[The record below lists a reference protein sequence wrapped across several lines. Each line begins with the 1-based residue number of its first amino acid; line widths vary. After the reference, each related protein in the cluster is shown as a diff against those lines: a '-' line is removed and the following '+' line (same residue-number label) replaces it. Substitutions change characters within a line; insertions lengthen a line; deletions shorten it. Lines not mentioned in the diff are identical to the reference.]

1 MVVKI
6 VDGSCRPLLQARRL
20 ETLPQSLLVE
30 VVVGVEVA
38 AGPSAVLADCEASEA
53 CRRGLKD
60 LLVVDD
66 PR

>member
-1 MVVKI
+1 M
-6 VDGSCRPLLQARRL
+6 LLQD
-20 ETLPQSLLVE
+20 LLE
-30 VVVGVEVA
+30 VVVQLVDAEGVEIA
-38 AGPSAVLADCEASEA
+38 AGPSAFIADYEASEA